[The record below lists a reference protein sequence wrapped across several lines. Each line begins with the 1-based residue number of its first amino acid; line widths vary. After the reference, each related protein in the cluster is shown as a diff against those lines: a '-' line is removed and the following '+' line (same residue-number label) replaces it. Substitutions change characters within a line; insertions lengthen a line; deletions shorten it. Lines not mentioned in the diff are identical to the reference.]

1 MPAAIF
7 TLAVI
12 ALAVFLTVR
21 DVAPPDTMLF
31 TALVVF
37 MASGVVTPEQA
48 LAGFGNPAV
57 ATIGALFIVA
67 AGMRSTGVL
76 ESASRAVLGQGGGL
90 TRALFRV
97 TSSSAVLSAFLANTP
112 VVAMG
117 VPTVA
122 AWAKRN
128 QVSPSRL
135 LIPLSYAS
143 ILGGICTLIGTSTI
157 LVSHGLLQRA
167 GMPGFGFFELSA
179 VGVPCAL
186 LGIVYLSR
194 VAPRLL
200 ADRVPIQ
207 TVGEDVR
214 RYLVEM
220 RLTDPSPLI
229 GKTIVEAGLR
239 HLPGLFLVRVER
251 STGTISPVGPDVRL
265 LSGDLLTFA
274 GVVES
279 IVDLRNFVGLTPTS
293 ATREQHRSRWELHE
307 AVISPGS
314 PLVGSNIRD
323 ASFRGRYN
331 AAVMAVH
338 RHGERIEGRIGDIT
352 LRPGDTLL
360 IEAAQAFSRTF
371 RDSPDFYLV
380 SLVGDSAVP
389 RRNRATVA
397 VLILIAMVSVTALD
411 VAPIVVSAI
420 GAAMAMVVV
429 GCLSLGEAK
438 RSIDWS
444 VLITIGSALGIAT
457 ALDASGAAAMLAQ
470 GVAGAGASFGPVGV
484 LGAAIAGALLLNALV
499 SNAAAVAIMFPVA
512 VSAAAGLGLDP
523 RPFVVGVTL
532 GAALSM
538 ATPIYQTNLIVYGPG
553 GYRFTDFTKV
563 GVPLQILLAIVLV
576 LLIPLVWPFTG

>member
-1 MPAAIF
+1 M
-7 TLAVI
+7 
-12 ALAVFLTVR
+12 
-21 DVAPPDTMLF
+21 
-31 TALVVF
+31 
-37 MASGVVTPEQA
+37 
-48 LAGFGNPAV
+48 
-57 ATIGALFIVA
+57 
-67 AGMRSTGVL
+67 
-76 ESASRAVLGQGGGL
+76 
-90 TRALFRV
+90 
-97 TSSSAVLSAFLANTP
+97 
-112 VVAMG
+112 
-117 VPTVA
+117 
-122 AWAKRN
+122 
-128 QVSPSRL
+128 
-135 LIPLSYAS
+135 
-143 ILGGICTLIGTSTI
+143 
-157 LVSHGLLQRA
+157 
-167 GMPGFGFFELSA
+167 
-179 VGVPCAL
+179 
-186 LGIVYLSR
+186 
-194 VAPRLL
+194 
-200 ADRVPIQ
+200 
-207 TVGEDVR
+207 
-214 RYLVEM
+214 
-220 RLTDPSPLI
+220 
-229 GKTIVEAGLR
+229 
-239 HLPGLFLVRVER
+239 
-251 STGTISPVGPDVRL
+251 
-265 LSGDLLTFA
+265 
-274 GVVES
+274 
-279 IVDLRNFVGLTPTS
+279 
-293 ATREQHRSRWELHE
+293 
-307 AVISPGS
+307 
-314 PLVGSNIRD
+314 GSNIRD